1 MLFFTCVRREN
12 CCVKGG
18 TLNILWQM
26 YLDKYIYCL
35 RDYTNFHFQL
45 QCVRMCERKHMSF
58 LNPVDGFMSFIHVI
72 LWLWGIQQCQ
82 ILACTVHLTLTSVFP
97 VLEYMNLDS
106 GISESCL
113 IVIPEEL
120 FSNTA
125 VYCVPQDKLMHLF
138 QLAFLKIIFIKIQFE
153 ISID

>member
-1 MLFFTCVRREN
+1 MRYSTVSDS
-12 CCVKGG
+12 G
-18 TLNILWQM
+18 M
-26 YLDKYIYCL
+26 YSTFNTDFC
-35 RDYTNFHFQL
+35 
-45 QCVRMCERKHMSF
+45 
-58 LNPVDGFMSFIHVI
+58 
-72 LWLWGIQQCQ
+72 
-82 ILACTVHLTLTSVFP
+82 FP

-138 QLAFLKIIFIKIQFE
+138 QLAFLKNNFY
-153 ISID
+153 